1 MLPQTSKLISLLL
14 LLLLCLP
21 TSSFAQENN
30 SPEYSKEGFQ
40 KLIDT
45 IKTSKNS
52 IELTSTI
59 NEIAEIAVLSKDAEA
74 ATPFLIEIIKTSK
87 DGLVL
92 TTTVK
97 ALGNIAKNSK
107 DTVQKL
113 IGVIKTSKDKD
124 NDNDALNCAIQALG
138 MVGKDAKDAVP
149 FLTEI
154 LQTNNDSD
162 VLSSAI
168 DSFVKIGD
176 AKDTIPIL
184 IESLKIRKADPQVS
198 SSIADAF
205 GIIGKDAVP
214 SLIEVLKTSKDWQVI
229 ANITQAFG
237 IIQKDGKD
245 AVPVLIEILKTSK
258 DEQILHSAIAILGYI
273 GKDAKDAVPVLI
285 EILKTSKDTRLT
297 AIRSLGRIGNEARD
311 AVPDLIEILKA
322 DNYKTGKD
330 ITIADTNLLGDT
342 LTSLQGIGKDAK
354 TAVPHLFKLLKN
366 ESSLASLKSTDQ
378 DLFGKDLESV
388 IYSILTDLTIGND
401 FSENENIRESFDLYK
416 NNLTEEGR
424 SKTGNVITTL
434 EQREALQTWKWL
446 NDFITKHPKSVW
458 TAVSLLSLFIIWL
471 VSFCVRPV
479 WLVSIHEKL
488 WLVPLLSEL
497 KIPALPLIPFICL
510 RTRPLDAWVKH
521 NSAKVNASFQAK
533 ETVKERSLHIPVKV
547 SFNGDK
553 NTEFIAQNFQKVFTE
568 NKSDILIH
576 GDGGSGKTSLVCRIA
591 QWAMDG
597 SLFNK
602 HIALPVL
609 IESNVKDIQKKI
621 NEEIK
626 ELTDSTDKIS
636 DALQKALLRKKRILL
651 IVDGLSE
658 LDETTK
664 QQIVNNTEINAV
676 IYTSRNDEIKDI
688 AKIETNNVADE
699 SLYHFISTYIE
710 KFIENLAEKPQ
721 FQSNEIHEYCANLS
735 KLVGEKGISVLLA
748 KLYAEQLVAEKE
760 GTIGEALPKNIP
772 ELMLRSINVLHKKTP
787 SDNIEFS
794 DVIKASE
801 IIANECLKK
810 DYRPLPAAKDKVKEA
825 LANAKIS
832 DDVFKHLRDKLKI
845 IENKGTD
852 ESEIAFKIDPLAEY
866 LAADY
871 SVKENSYKADKWKVF
886 LEDAKNNN
894 AKHSIKG
901 FLVAVKDCYEIN
913 KDILPFVV
921 EELTKLI
928 ESEKLS
934 NEDKTN

>member
-1 MLPQTSKLISLLL
+1 MLPQTSKFISLFF
-14 LLLLCLP
+14 LLLCLLS
-21 TSSFAQENN
+21 SSFAQDNANSSKFSENDV
-30 SPEYSKEGFQ
+30 Q
-40 KLIDT
+40 TLVDT
-45 IKTSKNS
+45 LKTKPNKNALMFA
-52 IELTSTI
+52 IGKI
-59 NEIAEIAVLSKDAEA
+59 YEIASENVINTEA
-74 ATPFLIEIIKTSK
+74 AASPLIEIIKTSK
-87 DGLVL
+87 DKEVLPIALEALVS
-92 TTTVK
+92 
-97 ALGNIAKNSK
+97 IAQKSQN
-107 DTVQKL
+107 TVQKL
-113 IGVIKTSKDKD
+113 IEVLKTSED
-124 NDNDALNCAIQALG
+124 NNTRNFAIQALG
-138 MVGKDAKDAVP
+138 TVGEGAKEAIP
-149 FLTEI
+149 YLIEI
-154 LQTNNDSD
+154 IKTNKDSD
-162 VLSSAI
+162 VLSSALGLLG
-168 DSFVKIGD
+168 SIGKE
-176 AKDTIPIL
+176 AKETIPL
-184 IESLKIRKADPQVS
+184 ITE
-198 SSIADAF
+198 
-205 GIIGKDAVP
+205 II
-214 SLIEVLKTSKDWQVI
+214 KTSKDDQVLPS
-229 ANITQAFG
+229 A
-237 IIQKDGKD
+237 
-245 AVPVLIEILKTSK
+245 IESFLRIGETVDTIPFLVETLKTSN
-258 DEQILHSAIAILGYI
+258 DERLKSAIESTPTYFAKNGKELTPFLIDTLKTNKDNYVLIFSVRVLGSF
-273 GKDAKDAVPVLI
+273 GVDARDAAPVLVDI
-285 EILKTSKDTRLT
+285 FEANKNNKKLLFAVIDTLGVIGASSEDATRLLVETLKTSGD
-297 AIRSLGRIGNEARD
+297 
-311 AVPDLIEILKA
+311 
-322 DNYKTGKD
+322 KD
-330 ITIADTNLLGDT
+330 ITLSTIVSLGKMKKGGKIAIP
-342 LTSLQGIGKDAK
+342 Q
-354 TAVPHLFKLLKN
+354 LFALLKN
-366 ESSLASLKSTDQ
+366 DSALEPKQRFPLSDARSYNTIYIILEDLA
-378 DLFGKDLESV
+378 
-388 IYSILTDLTIGND
+388 INND
-401 FSENENIRESFDLYK
+401 FSENKNIRESFELYK
-416 NNLTEEGR
+416 NNMKEVQR
-424 SKTGNVITTL
+424 IKIDNAIDTL
-434 EQREALQTWKWL
+434 EQRESIQNSKWF
-446 NDFITKHPKSVW
+446 NDIITKHPNYVW
-458 TAVSLLSLFIIWL
+458 TAVTLLSLFIIWL

-488 WLVPLLSEL
+488 WLVPLLSAL

-510 RTRPLDAWVKH
+510 RTRPLDAWVKK
-521 NSAKVNASFQAK
+521 NSAKVKTSFQVK

-547 SFNGDK
+547 SFNGDR

-597 SLFNK
+597 SLFNR
-602 HIALPVL
+602 HTALPVL

-721 FQSNEIHEYCANLS
+721 FQNNEIHEYCANLS

-772 ELMLRSINVLHKKTP
+772 ELMLKSINVLHKKTP

-794 DVIKASE
+794 DVIKALE
-801 IIANECLKK
+801 IIAYECLRK

-871 SVKENSYKADKWKVF
+871 LVKENSYKADKWKAF

-894 AKHSIKG
+894 VKNSIKG

-913 KDILPFVV
+913 KDVPPFVF

-928 ESEKLS
+928 ESDKQS
-934 NEDKTN
+934 NEDKIN